1 MASNAGP
8 RPPNPNDKILNV
20 WSKPIEQGDTTNHNA
35 QPTLTDAVSSIKA
48 DDFKNIAATP
58 CARNAFLT
66 GIASGFGAGGLR
78 FVVRGMSMISPEAL
92 NILQRKTDP
101 QCSSFRK
108 PRQSNELGGRLLPV
122 RQRRII

>member
-20 WSKPIEQGDTTNHNA
+20 WSKPIEQGDDGTTNHNA
-35 QPTLTDAVSSIKA
+35 QPTLTDAVSSIKP

-78 FVVRGMSMISPEAL
+78 FVVRGRSNSSPEAPPISSY
-92 NILQRKTDP
+92 NIILTPVFLLQETP
-101 QCSSFRK
+101 A
-108 PRQSNELGGRLLPV
+108 
-122 RQRRII
+122 RQRTGR